1 MGWVEGRVVE
11 NKILKILVNVCS
23 YLPLTS
29 CSTVG
34 IIQNKSKNNDLGF
47 GLTLQLP
54 PKDGLNHLH

>member
-1 MGWVEGRVVE
+1 MVE

-34 IIQNKSKNNDLGF
+34 ISQNKSKNNELGLWPISVTTSQGWVKLFNIDLAI
-47 GLTLQLP
+47 
-54 PKDGLNHLH
+54 